1 MPFEKSVPREFDPL
15 TSAEATLAICQQVM
29 RGIAET
35 SYPDPTVC
43 TEFSVAR
50 LADHLVGSVR
60 FFGGPAGAEFRPT
73 GAITLGAR
81 VADVA
86 QPALEAWRTR
96 GLDGTV
102 KLGRNEVP
110 AALAL
115 SILSIE
121 FLVHAW
127 DFAQATGQEVSVPG
141 ELAEYV
147 LQIAREAITP
157 EVRRN
162 NGFAAAIPAGPDA
175 APLDRLIAF
184 TGRAV

>member
-1 MPFEKSVPREFDPL
+1 MRELLHRRKRPG
-15 TSAEATLAICQQVM
+15 AVTLEPG
-29 RGIAET
+29 R
-35 SYPDPTVC
+35 
-43 TEFSVAR
+43 
-50 LADHLVGSVR
+50 
-60 FFGGPAGAEFRPT
+60 
-73 GAITLGAR
+73 
-81 VADVA
+81 
-86 QPALEAWRTR
+86 
-96 GLDGTV
+96 

-147 LQIAREAITP
+147 LQIARKAITP

-162 NGFAAAIPAGPDA
+162 NGFAAAIPVGSDA
-175 APLDRLIAF
+175 AALDRLIAF